1 MTTAFIEANSALLRE
16 TIEKR
21 MTDYEI
27 LIKELENQKTQLE
40 YERGLQVSEN
50 DILDY
55 IADLLKCNPADKE
68 YQKQIIDNLVYKV
81 FIDDDNIIP
90 ILTIGNG
97 KEIQNVRLSEVKE
110 VLEKLFGASVQSQLP
125 LAPP

>member
-55 IADLLKCNPADKE
+55 IADLLKGNPADKE

-81 FIDDDNIIP
+81 FVADDYISP
-90 ILTIGNG
+90 LLVLTSG
-97 KEIQNVRLSEVKE
+97 KEIEDVRLSEVKD
-110 VLEKLFGASVQSQLP
+110 VLEKLFGKSVQSQIP
-125 LAPP
+125 LARH